1 MTTQNTWSSP
11 KQMVEWFNQ
20 LGNPDEFFKEKGY
33 RRFPFIQDSISL
45 RSDSLQITFTYNQ
58 GDDSI
63 LGFASVSV
71 EMYLDDKDIEDAEM
85 TFALKL
91 PIDLKPEEIFNY
103 INSKIIAVNYCHK
116 EVVPSFA
123 LETEYS
129 DEPCIR

>member
-1 MTTQNTWSSP
+1 MTTQNTWSTP
-11 KQMVEWFNQ
+11 KQMVDWFNQ
-20 LGNPDEFFKEKGY
+20 LDDPDAFFKANGY
-33 RRFPFIQDSISL
+33 RRFPFIQSSIWLKADSI
-45 RSDSLQITFTYNQ
+45 QITFAYNQ

-63 LGFASVSV
+63 LGFASISV
-71 EMYLDDKDIEDAEM
+71 EMYLGDKDIESAEM
-85 TFALKL
+85 TFNLKL